1 MRTGSVWLF
10 LLLSLCFVLPAHIG
24 AQPTQTRDDQKRK
37 IQADTLTT
45 QADALYETDKELA
58 QAVELYQRAL
68 SIYRQLKLAENIG
81 YVLQNMGRCYEKLGQ
96 YQEFVT
102 TFEEL
107 YTLLPPEAFVA
118 KAKLLQEI
126 GGTYHLKLGS
136 AKHALDCF
144 QKAEALLAQTDNAS
158 RRASVLTL
166 IAMMQSVLGN
176 PAEMKRAFI
185 AAAEI
190 YKSQN
195 EHFEEADVYLQL
207 GILSDTPRDAEFY
220 LNQSLSWWRRLKT
233 VSDKAAAKEAET
245 LEAFG
250 SFYRAFNDRLSL
262 NYFEQA
268 YTLWKQLGDTR
279 KQASALAEIALMAR
293 GAGDSDKASRS
304 YEAARELY
312 RQQNDKVGEA
322 DVVTRMGWTDI
333 FSDRLRDGVV
343 KFKEAATLWANAG
356 RAIDAVAALSEAA
369 YTQGRLGEKTDSMAL
384 LAKVLEQY
392 EKLDLQKPAQQ
403 PMRERIAGNIA
414 LTYFFNKDYK
424 TALTHFSEQLE
435 RMRSVGDR
443 RGQAAALFY
452 MGWCSE
458 SQGDTNGALRYYF
471 ESIALRERI
480 RSDTAIES
488 LRRDLFATDI
498 GVYQRAILNL
508 MSQKRGEEAFELSE
522 RARARALLDHL
533 DKLSIRANIRGSEDL
548 LKQERSLSGEISTAE
563 LERRT
568 EATQAVDEIDEEK
581 IASLEQR
588 LDDLRTR
595 YYALLNSLKAA
606 QPEYVSLRM
615 VDTLKLP
622 AVQQALK
629 AVDAQTTL
637 LSYFVTPEKL
647 FAFIITPNSFE
658 SYDLCPNANDTQCV
672 DAIKSVV
679 DSSVGFKRFGAAD
692 ERHPKSL
699 RTLYD
704 SLIRPIKTRLK
715 TTNLAIIP
723 NGFLNY
729 VPFAALSDGQRYLV
743 EDFTVYQLPNAS
755 ILPLLIKKR
764 KSSNNSILALANG
777 TAENLP
783 PLRLAGDTAQYIA
796 GLYGSTAKLDKVA
809 TESLLVD
816 QAGRREIVF
825 VSAHGKYDARNPL
838 FSNMTLAPDSDK
850 RNDGIL
856 NVHEIYDLDL
866 QETNFVVL
874 SGCETQ
880 LGEVSSGDDVIAMN
894 RAFIYAG
901 SPSVLASLWSVNEAP
916 TQVLMK
922 HFFDHLTD
930 QKIRNS
936 RAQALRLA
944 QLDTMKEY
952 KNPYS
957 WSAFAL
963 TGLP

>member
-1 MRTGSVWLF
+1 MRLF
-10 LLLSLCFVLPAHIG
+10 FLLSLCVVLPVRLG
-24 AQPTQTRDDQKRK
+24 AQPIQTRDDRTLK
-37 IQADTLTT
+37 IQADTLTV
-45 QADALYETDKELA
+45 QADVLFEADKELA
-58 QAVELYQRAL
+58 QAVEMYKRAL
-68 SIYRQLKLAENIG
+68 SIYRRLKLRENIG

-107 YTLLPPEAFVA
+107 YTLLPPEALVA

-136 AKHALDCF
+136 AKRALDCF

-166 IAMMQSVLGN
+166 IAMMHGVLGN
-176 PAEMKRAFI
+176 PVEMKQAFI

-207 GILSDTPRDAEFY
+207 GILADTPRDAEFY
-220 LNQSLSWWRRLKT
+220 LNQSLTWWRRLKI
-233 VSDKAAAKEAET
+233 VSEKAAAKEAET

-268 YTLWKQLGDTR
+268 YTLWKQLGDTK
-279 KQASALAEIALMAR
+279 KQASVLAEIALMAP
-293 GAGDSDKASRS
+293 GAGAGDKASRS

-312 RQQNDKVGEA
+312 RKQNDKAGEA
-322 DVVTRMGWTDI
+322 NVVTRMGWTDI

-356 RAIDAVAALSEAA
+356 RAVEAVAALSEAA
-369 YTQGRLGEKTDSMAL
+369 YTLGRLGEKTESMAL

-392 EKLDLQKPAQQ
+392 EKLDPQKPAQQ
-403 PMRERIAGNIA
+403 PIRERIAGNIA

-424 TALTHFSEQLE
+424 NALTHFSQQLE
-435 RMRSVGDR
+435 RMRAASDR

-458 SQGDTNGALRYYF
+458 SQGDLNSALRYYF

-480 RSDTAIES
+480 RGDATIES

-508 MSQKRGEEAFELSE
+508 MAQKRGEEAFELSE

-533 DKLSIRANIRGSEDL
+533 DNLPIKTNIQGGEDL
-548 LKQERSLSGEISTAE
+548 LKEERSLSAAISMM
-563 LERRT
+563 ERDLRT
-568 EATQAVDEIDEEK
+568 EAVKGDDEIDAEK
-581 IASLEQR
+581 IASLDQK
-588 LDDLRTR
+588 LDDLKIR
-595 YYALLNSLKAA
+595 YYAVLNSLRAVQA
-606 QPEYVSLRM
+606 EYVSLKM

-622 AVQQALK
+622 EVQQALK
-629 AVDAQTTL
+629 AVDTQTTL

-647 FAFIITPNSFE
+647 FAFIITPNNFE
-658 SYDLCPNANDTQCV
+658 AYDLCSNVNDSQCV
-672 DAIKSVV
+672 DAIRSVI
-679 DSSVGFKRFGAAD
+679 DATVGFKRFGTAN
-692 ERHPKSL
+692 EGHPQSL

-704 SLIRPIKTRLK
+704 SLIRPIRTKLK
-715 TTNLAIIP
+715 TANLAIIP

-755 ILPLLIKKR
+755 ILPLLVKKR
-764 KSSNNSILALANG
+764 KSSTNSILALSNG

-783 PLRLAGDTAQYIA
+783 PLRLAGDTARYIA
-796 GLYGSTAKLDKVA
+796 GLYGATAKLDKDA

-816 QAGRREIVF
+816 RASRAEIVF

-880 LGEVSSGDDVIAMN
+880 LGELSGGDDVIALN

-901 SPSVLASLWSVNEAP
+901 SPSVLASLWSVDEAP

-930 QKIRNS
+930 KKTRNS